1 MSSYCHTTTHNMNF
15 FQQEYTVMNEVNIQ
29 EFFEQTEEYL
39 RVNQRDMSQE
49 ELDSVTELYEDLA
62 LELDRQQ
69 LMYDLYH

>member
-1 MSSYCHTTTHNMNF
+1 
-15 FQQEYTVMNEVNIQ
+15 MNEVNIQ